1 MELEGKRSYIVDMVF
16 VICLML
22 LFVFSALSVITIG
35 ADVYQKNVGSVA
47 GNYSKRIACAYIT
60 EKIRQSDANGGIYVE
75 NVFDQ
80 NTIVLQSDVN
90 GVLYNTYIYAYE
102 GNLMELY
109 AMDELK
115 DLYPQSGQKI
125 LELNYYNVEDIGNNT
140 LSVNVTLDDGT
151 EESFFVKTRSTQMSQ

>member
-1 MELEGKRSYIVDMVF
+1 MELEGKRNYIVDMVF

-35 ADVYQKNVGSVA
+35 ADIYQKNVGSVA

-60 EKIRQSDANGGIYVE
+60 EKVRQSDANGGIFIKH
-75 NVFDQ
+75 VFDQ
-80 NTIVLQSDVN
+80 DALVLQSNVN
-90 GVLYNTYIYAYE
+90 DVLYNTYIYSYE
-102 GNLMELY
+102 GNLMELF

-125 LELNYYNVEDIGNNT
+125 LEISNFSIEDIGNDMF
-140 LSVNVTLDDGT
+140 SVDIILDDGT
-151 EESFFVKTRSTQMSQ
+151 EESFYIKTKSVSEE